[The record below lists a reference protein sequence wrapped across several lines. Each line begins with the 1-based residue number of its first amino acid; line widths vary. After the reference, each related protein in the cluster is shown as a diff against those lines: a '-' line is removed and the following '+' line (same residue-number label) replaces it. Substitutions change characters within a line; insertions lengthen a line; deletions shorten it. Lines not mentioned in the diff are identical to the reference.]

1 MRTAARTVRAVLA
14 ATPLLAASAC
24 SLNHV
29 QNALEPAGP
38 QSAHIARLWWLALGI
53 AVVVYALTMGALLVA
68 TTRRGRPPAVPNV
81 EPEPA
86 AERRGRRWV
95 AAAVG
100 VTVAVLFAFLFA
112 DLVTSRA
119 LAAVERPREMLTVRV
134 TGMQWWW
141 RVEYRDTVSARTV
154 TTANEIHVPVGRPVL
169 LELES
174 GDVIHSLWIPTLHG
188 KRDLVPGQRNR
199 LYVQADRPGVYRGEC
214 AEFCGHQH
222 AKMALVV
229 VAEPEDRF
237 RAWYAAQHAEAGPP
251 ADSLQAAGR
260 RVFESRACAM
270 CHSIRGTPAAG
281 RVAPDLT
288 HLASRRTLAAGTLPN
303 TRGHLAG
310 WIIDPQSLKPGTRMP
325 SNEMRPDELRALL
338 AYLESLR

>member
-1 MRTAARTVRAVLA
+1 M
-14 ATPLLAASAC
+14 
-24 SLNHV
+24 
-29 QNALEPAGP
+29 QGALDAAGP
-38 QSAHIARLWWLALGI
+38 QAAHIARLWWIALGVS
-53 AVVVYALTMGALLVA
+53 AVVYALTMAALFVA
-68 TTRRGRPPAVPNV
+68 VTHRKRAPAVPTI
-81 EPEPA
+81 EPA
-86 AERRGRRWV
+86 PDAERRGRRWV
-95 AAAVG
+95 GAAVG
-100 VTVAVLFAFLFA
+100 ATIVVLFAFLFA
-112 DLVTSRA
+112 DLVTTRA
-119 LAAVERPREMLTVRV
+119 LAAIERPREMLTVRV

-174 GDVIHSLWIPTLHG
+174 GDVIHSIWIPTLHG
-188 KRDLVPGQRNR
+188 KRDLVPGQRNV
-199 LYVQADRPGVYRGEC
+199 LTVQADRPGIYRGEC

-229 VAEPEDRF
+229 VAEPEAQF
-237 RAWYAAQHAEAGPP
+237 RAWYAAQHAEARPP
-251 ADSLQAAGR
+251 ADSLQLAGQQ
-260 RVFESRACAM
+260 VFMSKACAV
-270 CHSIRGTPAAG
+270 CHQIRGTPAGG

-288 HLASRRTLAAGTLPN
+288 HLASRRSLAAGTLPN

-325 SNEMRPDELRALL
+325 ANEMRPDELRALL